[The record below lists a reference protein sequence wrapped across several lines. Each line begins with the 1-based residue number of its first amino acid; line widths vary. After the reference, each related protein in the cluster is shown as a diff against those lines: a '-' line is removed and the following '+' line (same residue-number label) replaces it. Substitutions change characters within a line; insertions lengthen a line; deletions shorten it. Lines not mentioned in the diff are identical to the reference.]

1 MKHTRVNLLFS
12 ILTYSQIDSKK
23 LIGDQIQITGSDT
36 GGMKVT
42 QECIDFMAKKELF
55 VETKLISN
63 LDELQKVDEELTKGT
78 ASSLYR
84 YVIDIGKLLQFFSK
98 KQIKKSLFY
107 GQSF

>member
-42 QECIDFMAKKELF
+42 QECIDFMAQKELF

-78 ASSLYR
+78 ASSLFR
-84 YVIDIGKLLQFFSK
+84 YVIDIGKLLQ
-98 KQIKKSLFY
+98 SL
-107 GQSF
+107 QKRNK